1 MLLLL
6 PPLMVLLGLVMLSVL
21 LVVRVLS
28 AGVGSRDA
36 AMLAVVLVATTA
48 RGRRSEKGRR
58 RGRLCGGRKLV

>member
-48 RGRRSEKGRR
+48 RGRCGEKGRR
-58 RGRLCGGRKLV
+58 SGRLCGGRKLV